1 MNIKFICYLYCFI
14 LYLNLITCED
24 TEMLMEIINNCR
36 IYIQA
41 STIGNGAD
49 QARKRLNSELD
60 ACFPDTRRSFDG
72 LRMAPYS
79 CEYGIR
85 DRA

>member
-1 MNIKFICYLYCFI
+1 MMIIKFICYLYCFI

-24 TEMLMEIINNCR
+24 TEMVMEIINNCR

-41 STIGNGAD
+41 STIVNGAN

-60 ACFPDTRRSFDG
+60 EIPKDRSARRKQT
-72 LRMAPYS
+72 
-79 CEYGIR
+79 E
-85 DRA
+85 

>member
-1 MNIKFICYLYCFI
+1 MMIIKFICYLYYFI

-24 TEMLMEIINNCR
+24 TEMVMEIINNCR

-41 STIGNGAD
+41 STIGNGAN

-60 ACFPDTRRSFDG
+60 EILKERSARRKQT
-72 LRMAPYS
+72 
-79 CEYGIR
+79 E
-85 DRA
+85 